1 MVVSVYT
8 ASIPQNF
15 HALRSSLICQSY
27 IVLIFWQYLG
37 VPAIMCFLPPSH
49 IPAQYRS
56 EYLSHPLVTPC
67 HDPVLNVD
75 IGPLGSLITPL
86 LIITRLIL
94 SPLPLS
100 LLASIFSVAGMSGDM
115 SNPLFVPFHYG
126 TAERGHKDLAPA
138 YFQVCGL
145 DPLRDEGLIYE
156 RVLRE
161 EAGVKTKIDVYKGLG
176 HYFWT
181 NFPEL
186 EISKTFVEDTVNGMK
201 WLLEQT

>member
-1 MVVSVYT
+1 
-8 ASIPQNF
+8 
-15 HALRSSLICQSY
+15 
-27 IVLIFWQYLG
+27 
-37 VPAIMCFLPPSH
+37 
-49 IPAQYRS
+49 
-56 EYLSHPLVTPC
+56 VTPC